1 LLRSRLQ
8 SALLGPFRASL
19 TPLHLALAL
28 AALGTIGAAPAA
40 RAETQLLYLAE
51 DVPAGLDFDGP
62 AASTNTSQVG
72 YINLL
77 EPLVSFARGPVT
89 DEGVQTLDFSKFEG
103 RLAES
108 WEFDEPSLT
117 WTFHLRHGVKSCA
130 GNTFTADDVIYSL
143 ARAKSV
149 SGASAVSWFLPTVA
163 SVEGF
168 TRDVLHGGDKS
179 LGTAVTKVDDYTVKI
194 RQSAKNALLLQV
206 MTVYGF
212 FPLDSVEM
220 KKHAT
225 EADPWSHVWGNT
237 VNQPGFGA
245 YCVERW
251 VRDDEFVLAAN
262 PNYYRGK
269 PAIDRVIIKRVPQ
282 SSNRALSIRGGQA
295 QLTGRLA
302 TREFEGLRR
311 APGVKVAGIYGNET
325 LLLSLNFK
333 TKPFDN
339 PKLRQALAELMP
351 YKQIAT
357 IGYSGQARK
366 WDAHFTEVLNGFMKP
381 DTQWSQDPA
390 RGKQLLAEAG
400 YPNGKGLE
408 AFPESFK
415 LSYPAERESTLGPI
429 ATVIQSALKD
439 AGVPVLL
446 DPLPQTQLMDRRMVK
461 KDLPMSLGDTEKPV
475 APDVVYATM
484 LFFVS
489 PGAGGINN
497 FANYSSPKVDQLFT
511 SLRGENDPAK
521 RDPMLRDL
529 QNTLQSDLAWIPLE
543 ETKTQ
548 WAFSAKLHGIT
559 WYPDNS
565 LRFFD
570 LRLDP

>member
-1 LLRSRLQ
+1 LHRTRIGFGRYRT
-8 SALLGPFRASL
+8 LGLAFLFGVASSV
-19 TPLHLALAL
+19 T
-28 AALGTIGAAPAA
+28 AAH
-40 RAETQLLYLAE
+40 AETQLLYLAE

-62 AASTNTSQVG
+62 SASTNTSQVG
-72 YINLL
+72 FINLL
-77 EPLVSFARGPVT
+77 EPLVSFAPGKVT
-89 DEGVQTLDFSKFEG
+89 DEGIQTLDFSKFVG

-108 WEFDEPSLT
+108 WEFDEPTLT

-143 ARAKSV
+143 SRAKSV
-149 SGASAVSWFLPTVA
+149 SGATAVGWFLPSVA

-168 TRDVLHGGDKS
+168 TRDVFKSPDKS
-179 LGTAVTKVDDYTVKI
+179 LGTAVQKIDDYTVKI
-194 RQSAKNALLLQV
+194 KQSAKNALLLQV
-206 MTVYGF
+206 MTVYGM
-212 FPLDSVEM
+212 FPFDSAEM

-225 EADPWSHVWGNT
+225 EADPWSHIYANT
-237 VNQPGFGA
+237 TESPGFGP
-245 YCVERW
+245 YCLERW
-251 VRDDEFVLAAN
+251 VRDDEFVLRAN

-269 PAIDRVIIKRVPQ
+269 PAIDRVVIKRVPQ
-282 SSNRALSIRGGQA
+282 SSNRALTLRSGQA
-295 QLTGRLA
+295 QLTGRLT
-302 TREFEGLRR
+302 TREFDGLRN
-311 APGVKVAGIYGNET
+311 ASGVKVAGIYGNET

-333 TKPFDN
+333 TPPFDN
-339 PKLRQALAELMP
+339 PKVRQAIAELMP
-351 YKQIAT
+351 YKRIGT
-357 IGYSGQARK
+357 VGYSGQARK
-366 WDAHFTEVLNGFMKP
+366 WDAHFTEVLAGYMKP
-381 DTQWSQDPA
+381 VTQWSEDPA
-390 RGKQLLAEAG
+390 RAKQLLADAG
-400 YPNGKGLE
+400 YPDGKGLE
-408 AFPESFK
+408 KFPESFK

-439 AGVPVLL
+439 AGLPLLL

-489 PGAGGINN
+489 PGSGGINN
-497 FANYSSPKVDQLFT
+497 FANYSNPKVDALFT

-529 QNTLQSDLAWIPLE
+529 QNTLQNDLAWVPLE

-548 WAFSAKLHGIT
+548 WAFSGKLHGIT

-565 LRFFD
+565 LRFYD
-570 LRLDP
+570 LSLDP